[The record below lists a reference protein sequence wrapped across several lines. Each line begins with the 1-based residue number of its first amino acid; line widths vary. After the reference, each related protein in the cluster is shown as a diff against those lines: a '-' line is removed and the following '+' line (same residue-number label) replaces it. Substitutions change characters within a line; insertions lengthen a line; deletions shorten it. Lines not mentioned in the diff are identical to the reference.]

1 MPIGEHIMNTASVK
15 DGWVD
20 SDGLRLH
27 YVSWGRDD
35 APTVVMLHGLRSYA
49 HTWAPVADALVD
61 RYRVVALDQRG
72 RGLSD
77 WDPRRDYYA
86 AAYVRDLDA
95 LVRALGLRRFVLVG
109 HSMGGANAFVYAASQ
124 LERHAERLAGLVIED
139 MGPGASAGSPGSER
153 IKRELQETPDAFA
166 SWDDARAFWRR
177 QRPNITE
184 SALDSRLAHSLK
196 DGEQGRIVW
205 RHDAQGI
212 AAARLAATPE
222 QLVHLWPLILNLH
235 VPTLLLRGGDSDFL
249 SADVAA
255 EMAAAHAEIERID
268 IPGATHYVHDDQ
280 PDAFNRALRTWLDR
294 LDDPAW
300 RVGGAGE

>member
-1 MPIGEHIMNTASVK
+1 MNTASVK

-35 APTVVMLHGLRSYA
+35 APAVVMLHGLRSYA
-49 HTWAPVADALVD
+49 HTWEPVADALVD

-72 RGLSD
+72 RGRSD
-77 WDPRRDYYA
+77 WDPQRDYYA

-95 LVRALGLRRFVLVG
+95 LVRALDLQRFVLVG
-109 HSMGGANAFVYAASQ
+109 HSMGGANAFVYAA
-124 LERHAERLAGLVIED
+124 AKPERLAGLVIED
-139 MGPGASAGSPGSER
+139 MGPGASAGSQGSER
-153 IKRELQETPDAFA
+153 IKRELKETPGAFA

-184 SALDSRLAHSLK
+184 SALDSRIAHSLK
-196 DGEQGRIVW
+196 EAGQGRIVW
-205 RHDAQGI
+205 RHDADGI
-212 AAARLAATPE
+212 AAARLDATPE

-235 VPTLLLRGGDSDFL
+235 VPTLLLRGGESDFL

-255 EMAAAHAEIERID
+255 EMTAANAGIARID

-280 PDAFNRALRTWLDR
+280 PAAFNHALRTWLDR

-300 RVGGAGE
+300 RAGV

>member
-1 MPIGEHIMNTASVK
+1 MNAASAR
-15 DGWVD
+15 DGWID
-20 SDGLRLH
+20 NDGLRLH

-35 APTVVMLHGLRSYA
+35 APAVVMLHGLRSYA
-49 HTWAPVADALVD
+49 HTWASVADALVD

-77 WDPRRDYYA
+77 WDPRGDYYA

-95 LVRALGLRRFVLVG
+95 LVRALDLRRFVLAG
-109 HSMGGANAFVYAASQ
+109 HSMGGANAFVYAAA
-124 LERHAERLAGLVIED
+124 RPERLAGLVIED

-153 IKRELQETPDAFA
+153 IKRELRDTPDAFA

-177 QRPNITE
+177 QRPNVAE

-196 DGEQGRIVW
+196 ADARGRIVW

-212 AAARLAATPE
+212 AAARLAATPA

-255 EMAAAHAEIERID
+255 EMAAANAEIERID
-268 IPGATHYVHDDQ
+268 IPGATHYVHDDR
-280 PDAFNRALRTWLDR
+280 PDAFNHALRTWLDR
-294 LDDPAW
+294 LDDAAW
-300 RVGGAGE
+300 RAGGAGE

>member
-1 MPIGEHIMNTASVK
+1 MPDEEHMMNTASAK
-15 DGWVD
+15 DGWID
-20 SDGLRLH
+20 NDGLRLH

-49 HTWAPVADALVD
+49 HTWAPVAAALVD

-95 LVRALGLRRFVLVG
+95 LVRELGLRRFVLVG
-109 HSMGGANAFVYAASQ
+109 HSMGGANAFVYAASNPD
-124 LERHAERLAGLVIED
+124 RLAGLVIED
-139 MGPGASAGSPGSER
+139 MGPGASAGSQGSER
-153 IKRELQETPDAFA
+153 IKRELKETPDAFA

-196 DGEQGRIVW
+196 EGEAGRIVW
-205 RHDAQGI
+205 RHDAKGI

-255 EMAAAHAEIERID
+255 EMAAANAEIERID

-294 LDDPAW
+294 LDDPW

>member
-1 MPIGEHIMNTASVK
+1 MNTASAK
-15 DGWVD
+15 DGWID
-20 SDGLRLH
+20 NDGLRLH

-95 LVRALGLRRFVLVG
+95 LVRALDLRRFVLVG
-109 HSMGGANAFVYAASQ
+109 HSMGGANAFVYAASNPD
-124 LERHAERLAGLVIED
+124 RLAGLVIED
-139 MGPGASAGSPGSER
+139 MGPGASAGSQGSER
-153 IKRELQETPDAFA
+153 IKRELKETPDAFA

-196 DGEQGRIVW
+196 EGEQGRIVW

-280 PDAFNRALRTWLDR
+280 PDAFNRALRAWLDR

>member
-1 MPIGEHIMNTASVK
+1 MNTASVQ
-15 DGWVD
+15 DGWLD

-27 YVSWGRDD
+27 YVSWGRAD
-35 APTVVMLHGLRSYA
+35 AAAVVMLHGLRSYA
-49 HTWAPVADALVD
+49 RTWEPVAEALVD

-72 RGLSD
+72 RGRSD
-77 WDPRRDYYA
+77 WDPQRDYYA

-95 LVRALGLRRFVLVG
+95 LVRVLDLRRFVLVG
-109 HSMGGANAFVYAASQ
+109 HSMGGANAFLYAAAQ
-124 LERHAERLAGLVIED
+124 PERLAGLVIED
-139 MGPGASAGSPGSER
+139 MGPGASADSKGSER
-153 IKRELQETPDAFA
+153 IKRELQATPGAFA

-196 DGEQGRIVW
+196 EEQGRIVW
-205 RHDAQGI
+205 RHDADGI

-222 QLVHLWPLILNLH
+222 QLVHLWPLVLDLH
-235 VPTLLLRGGDSDFL
+235 VPTLLLRGGESDFL

-255 EMAAAHAEIERID
+255 EMTAANGRIERID

-280 PDAFNRALRTWLDR
+280 PAAFNHAVRSWLDR

-300 RVGGAGE
+300 RAGV

>member
-1 MPIGEHIMNTASVK
+1 MNTASAK
-15 DGWVD
+15 DGWID
-20 SDGLRLH
+20 NDGLRLH

-95 LVRALGLRRFVLVG
+95 LVRALDLRRFVLVG
-109 HSMGGANAFVYAASQ
+109 HSMGGANAFVYAASNPD
-124 LERHAERLAGLVIED
+124 RLAGLVIED
-139 MGPGASAGSPGSER
+139 MGPGASAGSQGSER

-196 DGEQGRIVW
+196 EGGQGRIVW

-249 SADVAA
+249 YAGVAA
-255 EMAAAHAEIERID
+255 EMAAANAEIERID
-268 IPGATHYVHDDQ
+268 VPGATHYVHDDQ
-280 PDAFNRALRTWLDR
+280 PDAFNRALRAWLDR